1 MLTRER
7 AAVHEGGHAISGTL
21 IYGDGFVIKIRMTGG
36 DPLTETRVE
45 TMGSQPQRIWRG
57 GRLVNVSDPDALD
70 LADAFGVVSLAG
82 MAADWIA
89 HQSHQPSPQDVRS
102 LNAVLA
108 RIDDSLW
115 TLIDPTPDAFQNGL
129 LSQPPYTDWFLH
141 ARELLT
147 AHRAALDSV
156 AGWLLKTDTLQ
167 GPEVEALIRG
177 EEIRT

>member
-1 MLTRER
+1 
-7 AAVHEGGHAISGTL
+7 
-21 IYGDGFVIKIRMTGG
+21 MTGG
-36 DPLTETRVE
+36 DPCTETRVAE
-45 TMGSQPQRIWRG
+45 MGSQPRSRWQG
-57 GRLVNVSDPDALD
+57 GRLVNVIDPDGLD
-70 LADAFGVVSLAG
+70 CADAFGVVSLAG

-89 HQSHQPSPQDVRS
+89 HDSHQPSPQDVRS

-108 RIDDSLW
+108 RINDSLW

-129 LSQPPYTDWFLH
+129 LSRPPYDGWFRR

-167 GPEVEALIRG
+167 GPEVEALIHG